1 MCGCSGGLIFH
12 MQEHVAVWLKYIH
25 RKDEVQAQTDKPG
38 CLETI
43 LLA

>member
-1 MCGCSGGLIFH
+1 
-12 MQEHVAVWLKYIH
+12 MQEHVAVQ